1 MATSENNN
9 ARPQRVAKKRA
20 AAAICELHR
29 NAAKRKRVV
38 LGDLTNVSS
47 NYVAV
52 TEKEI
57 QKQKKVKREQPAR
70 PVSTPEK
77 VEERHDP
84 QLCGPY
90 VSDIYEYLRGME
102 VDPSKRPLPDYV
114 QKVQRDVN
122 ANMRGVLVDWLV
134 EVAEEYKLVSDT
146 LYFCVAYIDRFLSLN
161 ALSRQKL
168 QLLGVAS
175 MLIASKYEEIK
186 PPDVE
191 DFCYITDNT
200 YSKEEVVNMEADILK
215 ALKFELGGPTV
226 KTFLRRF
233 SRVAQEGVDTSDLQF
248 EFLSCYLAELS
259 LLDYNCIKFLPSLVA
274 ASVVFLARF
283 MFSTKTHPWNLA
295 LHQLTRYKPAD
306 LKECVLNLH
315 DLYLSRRGASLQ
327 AVREK
332 YKQHKLHWVFWYSSN
347 VWQQQLLLPRYLFL
361 FLNLGGRFFGN
372 CNFAILDT
380 ALVSTIGRKVFPNTR
395 DESSRLS
402 VALVDAYIE
411 RGACHEMQ

>member
-90 VSDIYEYLRGME
+90 VSDIRIPSRDGVRDRCRIMFRKFRGM
-102 VDPSKRPLPDYV
+102 
-114 QKVQRDVN
+114 
-122 ANMRGVLVDWLV
+122 
-134 EVAEEYKLVSDT
+134 
-146 LYFCVAYIDRFLSLN
+146 FLSLN

-332 YKQHKLHWVFWYSSN
+332 YKQHKFKCVATTASPPKIPLSFFEFGGQIL
-347 VWQQQLLLPRYLFL
+347 WQL
-361 FLNLGGRFFGN
+361 
-372 CNFAILDT
+372 
-380 ALVSTIGRKVFPNTR
+380 KVFPNTR

-411 RGACHEMQ
+411 RELVMLQTEDLSIVATILV